1 MKNVVLNEF
10 IRERIKENQ
19 KLFTKKEMRIIE
31 NNEMVIEKI
40 YLLGAINFN
49 KI

>member
-40 YLLGAINFN
+40 YLLYCN
-49 KI
+49 